1 MVKKIMIV
9 DDEPDIIFT
18 VKMVLEEDSGEYE
31 VISAKSGEECLG
43 ILEENKIPDLI
54 LLDVMMPEMSGWIL
68 YYHIKDNPSWKNIP
82 IVFLTAKSDKVSEKT
97 GRSLGDDFIKKP
109 FDGADLKNRINKVL
123 EGDHTG

>member
-18 VKMVLEEDSGEYE
+18 VKMVLEEDNGEYE

-109 FDGADLKNRINKVL
+109 FDGTDLKNRINKVL